1 MERPTATP
9 TEDIEGLRKRLA
21 EAEELLRAIR
31 AGDVDALV
39 VDSGLAPAVYTL
51 KGAADP
57 YRLLVEQMSEGALTL
72 SSEGVILYCN
82 AAFAQMIRK
91 PRERL
96 IGGLFSELV
105 VGEVDKA
112 RLPRLLARIADGG
125 VELQFKTVDGERV
138 HAYVSSTPLT
148 VDGKS
153 LHCFVV
159 TNLSRQKLRFLHE
172 AIVNSS
178 QDAIFSLKVDGTVA
192 SWNAAAEQ
200 LYGYAAHQAIGNNIV
215 KLIPLDQCEEA
226 KRGLELAALGN
237 TTRFNSYCVPRSGG
251 RVDVS
256 VGMSPISAGSRG
268 VGAIAV
274 IARDITERKLAEVQ
288 IKLLMRETDHRAKN
302 LLSVV
307 QAIAKLSA
315 LRAEPKFFAEQFHER
330 LVALSE
336 CHNLLAQT
344 MWVGVDLG
352 ELAHRHLDCYMSPP
366 EVRVAIKGPPLL
378 LTDKSAQAIG
388 MALHELATNA
398 SKYGALSSASGKLKV
413 EWEILGENLALRWKE
428 TGGPAPITP
437 ISRGF
442 GYTVIVEIIK
452 HTLEGSVRLEFPP
465 SGCSWEILAPLNQV
479 VASPQSAA
487 VDAAEN
493 AALERRASKSVVRL
507 SVLVVDDDP
516 AVAHSMITSLQLE
529 GYEVRSA
536 ADMEE
541 ALGIFVEFR
550 PQIVLLDIGLP
561 RHDGYEAARQ
571 IRRLT
576 GGAGVKLIA
585 VSGYGGEATLRRGQ
599 DAGFDAHLVKPV
611 HMDQLF
617 ALLGQMTRK
626 TD

>member
-1 MERPTATP
+1 MEHPTATP
-9 TEDIEGLRKRLA
+9 TEDIENLRKKLA

-39 VDSGLAPAVYTL
+39 VDSGVAPVVYTL

-112 RLPRLLARIADGG
+112 RLPGLLARIADGG

-138 HAYVSSTPLT
+138 HGYVSSTPLT
-148 VDGKS
+148 VDGES

-159 TNLSRQKLRFLHE
+159 TNLSRQKLRLLHE

-192 SWNAAAEQ
+192 SWNAAAER
-200 LYGYAAHQAIGNNIV
+200 LYGYAAHQAIGGNIV
-215 KLIPLDQCEEA
+215 KLIPVDQREEA
-226 KRGLELAALGN
+226 NRRLKLAALGE
-237 TTRFNSYCVPRSGG
+237 TVRFDSYCFTKSGG
-251 RVDVS
+251 RVDIS

-268 VGAIAV
+268 VSAIAV
-274 IARDITERKLAEVQ
+274 IARDITERKLAEAQ
-288 IKLLMRETDHRAKN
+288 IRLLMRETDHRAKN

-315 LRAEPKFFAEQFHER
+315 LRAEPKSFAERFSER

-344 MWVGVDLG
+344 MWAGVDLG
-352 ELAHRHLDCYMSPP
+352 ELAHRHLDCYMSPT
-366 EVRVAIKGPPLL
+366 EARVAIEGPPLL

-398 SKYGALSSASGKLKV
+398 TKYGALSSRSRRLAV
-413 EWEILGENLALRWKE
+413 QWEIVGNNLALRWKE
-428 TGGPAPITP
+428 TGGPPPTAP

-442 GYTVIVEIIK
+442 GHTVIVEIIQ
-452 HTLEGSVRLEFPP
+452 HTLGGSVRLEFPP
-465 SGCSWEILAPLNQV
+465 SGCRWEILAPLDRV
-479 VASPQSAA
+479 VAGSQSAA
-487 VDAAEN
+487 VDAAELL
-493 AALERRASKSVVRL
+493 A
-507 SVLVVDDDP
+507 
-516 AVAHSMITSLQLE
+516 
-529 GYEVRSA
+529 G
-536 ADMEE
+536 
-541 ALGIFVEFR
+541 ALGARIR
-550 PQIVLLDIGLP
+550 CG
-561 RHDGYEAARQ
+561 AARA
-571 IRRLT
+571 R
-576 GGAGVKLIA
+576 GGGRP
-585 VSGYGGEATLRRGQ
+585 GGLA
-599 DAGFDAHLVKPV
+599 
-611 HMDQLF
+611 
-617 ALLGQMTRK
+617 
-626 TD
+626 